1 MIVTRASHSNQPYL
15 LADRGLPRRTT
26 PDLSIRRTPGRNS
39 ATRREAYLLQLFR
52 CNPDRA
58 VQWNAGTRQQC
69 RERISLIS
77 TGVRQETTLMNG
89 TASLARKDEGQV
101 LPRVLVA
108 ILQAGLQGPRRL

>member
-1 MIVTRASHSNQPYL
+1 MIVPRARAMATNAISW
-15 LADRGLPRRTT
+15 RTEDCHGG
-26 PDLSIRRTPGRNS
+26 PHPELSIRRTPSRNS

-69 RERISLIS
+69 REQISLIS
-77 TGVRQETTLMNG
+77 TGVRQETTRTNG

-101 LPRVLVA
+101 LPRVLV
-108 ILQAGLQGPRRL
+108 